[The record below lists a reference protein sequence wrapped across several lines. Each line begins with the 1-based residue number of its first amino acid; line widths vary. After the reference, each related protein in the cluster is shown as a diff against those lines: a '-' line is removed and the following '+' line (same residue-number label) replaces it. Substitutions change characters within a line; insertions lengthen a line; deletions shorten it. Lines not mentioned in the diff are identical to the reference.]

1 MNKMWL
7 SILQWLISNGRG
19 RPVIRKLKCSAM
31 SVIVRRCVVFG
42 ERESECGRV
51 TVRRGLMEHI
61 PRFKPCARNVYVP
74 PYLILIT
81 ILQGIHRSVSSS
93 FQWNQDRSDL

>member
-1 MNKMWL
+1 MYKTWL
-7 SILQWLISNGRG
+7 SVLQWLISNGRG

-31 SVIVRRCVVFG
+31 SVIVERCVVFG
-42 ERESECGRV
+42 ERESECGRRV

-61 PRFKPCARNVYVP
+61 PCFKPSARSVYVP

-81 ILQGIHRSVSSS
+81 ILQGIHRSVSPS
-93 FQWNQDRSDL
+93 FQ